1 MTPLAIAM
9 DAHPSNGRLNS
20 KRMEILAKYMD
31 DSHKGKNSKELRVVA
46 KNFIERCPNHL
57 LELLT

>member
-46 KNFIERCPNHL
+46 KNFI
-57 LELLT
+57 